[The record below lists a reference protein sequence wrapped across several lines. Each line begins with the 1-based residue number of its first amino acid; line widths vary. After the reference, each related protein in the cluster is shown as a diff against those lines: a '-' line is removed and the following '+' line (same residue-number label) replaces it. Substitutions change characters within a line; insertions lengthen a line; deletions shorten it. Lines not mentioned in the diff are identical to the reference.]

1 MSKPY
6 RAWKRDTQRATLGT
20 ELPPPHRFLIFLP
33 SLPLGQSHMPHNQLG
48 LEFGLASEGHEAQEG
63 QLPAVR

>member
-6 RAWKRDTQRATLGT
+6 RAWRETPKGPRWALSCRLLTGSLFF
-20 ELPPPHRFLIFLP
+20 FLLFL
-33 SLPLGQSHMPHNQLG
+33 LASHMPHNQLG